1 MASSLDLHEQEQL
14 DSLKAF
20 WRQYGNLITFALALG
35 FAVVAGI
42 NGWNLWQRKQA
53 ENAAARVDQLEAA
66 VQAGDA
72 QRAQVIFD
80 DIRNN
85 FGRTAYA
92 ANAGLATAKLQ
103 VQKALPDE
111 ALKSLAWVADNA
123 GDAETKTLARLHA
136 TGVLMDKKQYPEALA
151 QLDAVGKA
159 EGTMAALVA
168 DRRGDVLALSGK
180 ADEARAAYQAAYTG
194 IDAKLEYRQ
203 IVEAKLAA
211 LGGSAN
217 VAADAKPAAGV
228 QPASAGASK

>member
-1 MASSLDLHEQEQL
+1 MASSLDLQEQEQL

-53 ENAAARVDQLEAA
+53 ENAAGRFDQLETA

-72 QRAQVIFD
+72 TRAQAIFD

-92 ANAGLATAKLQ
+92 AQAGLATAKLQ

-123 GDAETKTLARLHA
+123 SDPETKVLARLHA
-136 TGVLMDKKQYPEALA
+136 AGVLMDKKQFAEALA
-151 QLDAVGKA
+151 QLDAAGKA
-159 EGTMAALVA
+159 EGTMAALLS

-180 ADEARAAYQAAYTG
+180 ADEARAAYQAAYAAM
-194 IDAKLEYRQ
+194 DAKLEYRQ
-203 IVEAKLAA
+203 IVEAKLVAI
-211 LGGSAN
+211 GGSTKAT
-217 VAADAKPAAGV
+217 ASAQPAA
-228 QPASAGASK
+228 AGASK

>member
-1 MASSLDLHEQEQL
+1 MASSLDLQEQEQL

-53 ENAAARVDQLEAA
+53 ENAAGRFDQLETA

-72 QRAQVIFD
+72 TRAQAIFD

-92 ANAGLATAKLQ
+92 AQAGLATAKLQ

-123 GDAETKTLARLHA
+123 SDPETKVLARLHA
-136 TGVLMDKKQYPEALA
+136 AGVLMDKKQFAEALA
-151 QLDAVGKA
+151 QLDAAGKA
-159 EGTMAALVA
+159 EGTMAALLS

-180 ADEARAAYQAAYTG
+180 ADEARAAYQAAYAAM
-194 IDAKLEYRQ
+194 DAKLEYRQ
-203 IVEAKLAA
+203 IVEAKLVAI
-211 LGGSAN
+211 GGSTKAT
-217 VAADAKPAAGV
+217 ATAQPAA
-228 QPASAGASK
+228 AGASK